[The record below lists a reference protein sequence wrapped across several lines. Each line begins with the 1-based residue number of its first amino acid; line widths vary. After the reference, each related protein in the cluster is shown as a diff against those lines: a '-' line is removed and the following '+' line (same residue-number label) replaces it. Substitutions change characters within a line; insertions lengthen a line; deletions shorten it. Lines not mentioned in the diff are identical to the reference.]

1 MIRIDMEDRTDVKK
15 RLTFVIAFFFF
26 FSTLQSCLGYTWLSI
41 HYFFFQVKINFPFSK
56 VYLLWWRK
64 HWSISQKSN
73 ILILYKFKLDI
84 LSPS

>member
-1 MIRIDMEDRTDVKK
+1 MIRIDMEDRTDVKR
-15 RLTFVIAFFFF
+15 RLIFVIAFFLFF
-26 FSTLQSCLGYTWLSI
+26 NTAVLFRLYMVIHTL
-41 HYFFFQVKINFPFSK
+41 FFFQVKINFPFSK
-56 VYLLWWRK
+56 VCLLWWRK